1 MNNQYFLLLLALLFS
16 YPSKAQF
23 EVSSLGLEGNVTE
36 WFDKTIG
43 LVNLPIT
50 SGAHYAVYYSSTISH
65 QFFTNNRWLEMEI
78 SYSNQVYRDFLGLY
92 DVASD
97 ILLLRH
103 PIQSFHSQPVNISQE
118 KVDWFTMN
126 NHFFKYYDKSESPD
140 GRQGFYDE
148 LYMGENVQL
157 IVKRKKIAFPSKG
170 DLTMD
175 FRNYDMYFL
184 KHEGTYKQ
192 VSSRRSI
199 IKELWD
205 YKKPLRRYI
214 RKNMLRPKKGY
225 DKDMVSLLEYY
236 DSLISIDE

>member
-1 MNNQYFLLLLALLFS
+1 MNNQSFLLLLALSFS
-16 YPSKAQF
+16 YHSKAQL
-23 EVSSLGLEGNVTE
+23 EVSSLDLDGNVTQ
-36 WFDKTIG
+36 WFDNTIG
-43 LVNLPIT
+43 LVNLPIN
-50 SGAHYAVYYSSTISH
+50 SGAHYAVYFSSTISH
-65 QFFTNNRWLEMEI
+65 QFFANKRWLEMEI

-97 ILLLRH
+97 NLLLRH

-126 NHFFKYYDKSESPD
+126 NHFFKNYDKSESPE
-140 GRQGFYDE
+140 GIQGFYDE

-157 IVKRKKIAFPSKG
+157 IVKRKKIAFPSQG
-170 DLTMD
+170 ELTMD
-175 FRNYDMYFL
+175 FRNFDMYFL
-184 KHEGTYKQ
+184 KQDGVFKQ
-192 VSSRRSI
+192 ISSRRSI
-199 IKELWD
+199 ITELWD

-225 DKDMVSLLEYY
+225 DKDLVSLLEYY